1 MAENK
6 QYVTQ
11 TRENGTVMISEDVI
25 ATIIEHAIKDVEGVA
40 GLNMKAGS
48 DIIEMLGKKIA
59 GKGVKIE
66 IGQQDE
72 LYIDCNINI
81 YFGQSIVTVAQAV
94 QEVIVNALQSTA
106 NLSVATVNVNVC
118 GIVRQ

>member
-25 ATIIEHAIKDVEGVA
+25 ATIIEHAIKEVEGVA
-40 GLNMKAGS
+40 GLNVKAGT
-48 DIIEMLGKKIA
+48 DIIEMLGKKIV

-66 IGQQDE
+66 IGEQDE

-81 YFGQSIVTVAQAV
+81 VFGQSIVTVAQAV

-106 NLSVATVNVNVC
+106 NLTVASVNVNVC

>member
-81 YFGQSIVTVAQAV
+81 YIGQSIVTGAQAV